1 MFGLHREVLTHLVR
15 RGADVTTTAQQQ
27 LLNEQASAWDKHAG
41 SEDMGVWSVL
51 PLVIIA
57 IAGIISIASVS
68 TSYVQVVAVLSLM

>member
-27 LLNEQASAWDKHAG
+27 LLNEQASAWDKYVG
-41 SEDMGVWSVL
+41 SEEMSVWSVL